1 MAVRLA
7 PAPAV
12 RSGPRRDGA
21 GRGAGGRAGARYNP
35 PMPRVREIEEPSDDP
50 LLKDLYERDRQ
61 LFGFVLNT
69 TKVQAHCPP
78 ILKAAKQLSAAME
91 KSGRLPA
98 GLLSLVYLR
107 VAQINGCPF

>member
-1 MAVRLA
+1 
-7 PAPAV
+7 
-12 RSGPRRDGA
+12 
-21 GRGAGGRAGARYNP
+21 
-35 PMPRVREIEEPSDDP
+35 MPRVREIEEPGDEP
-50 LLKDLYERDRQ
+50 TLQEQFERDRQ

-91 KSGRLPA
+91 RSGQLPA
-98 GLLSLVYLR
+98 QLLALVYLR